1 MLPTLSGSSVDIS
14 TNGDFVSRGLQISA
28 NNIDMAGAHATTDAS
43 SHSESAGA
51 SIGVSVGVGI
61 GGVTGITP
69 TASVSAGQSK
79 SSSSSTTEVL
89 STVSASNN
97 ITFVS
102 KGDTTLNNT
111 VFSADTINGDVG
123 GNLSIV
129 STPNTGTQSNSSS
142 SLGFSFTGGTIGKTD
157 GQDLLTMGNVGTAL
171 GGLTL
176 GGVQPG
182 FGSGKGSTNWI
193 DQPAGLYST
202 GDQNIT
208 VGGNTNLAASGI
220 ISGDGQVNLDT
231 GTLTWLDFVGSQKY
245 QGYQVDANIDLY
257 GGKDANGQ
265 TTNNSSAEGKYLLDD
280 VEQSVKATV
289 SGSMSSPRTSGSISS
304 RMR

>member
-61 GGVTGITP
+61 GGATGITP

-79 SSSSSTTEVL
+79 SSSSSTTQVI

-111 VFSADTINGDVG
+111 VFSADTINGKRCSQATG
-123 GNLSIV
+123 LS
-129 STPNTGTQSNSSS
+129 SC
-142 SLGFSFTGGTIGKTD
+142 F
-157 GQDLLTMGNVGTAL
+157 
-171 GGLTL
+171 
-176 GGVQPG
+176 
-182 FGSGKGSTNWI
+182 
-193 DQPAGLYST
+193 
-202 GDQNIT
+202 
-208 VGGNTNLAASGI
+208 AA
-220 ISGDGQVNLDT
+220 
-231 GTLTWLDFVGSQKY
+231 
-245 QGYQVDANIDLY
+245 
-257 GGKDANGQ
+257 
-265 TTNNSSAEGKYLLDD
+265 
-280 VEQSVKATV
+280 
-289 SGSMSSPRTSGSISS
+289 
-304 RMR
+304 